1 MPHAPAEPRP
11 DAPSSA
17 SGLPARASRT
27 AGEAGA
33 SVGVGAITPSSMR
46 GAARALRRAL
56 QLYDEDDRDAPRFR
70 ARQLHAVR
78 RLTPFAA
85 AFYVLSAL
93 LTVWALLPR
102 TEAPFVGIWAVFVCV
117 MTLWV
122 LHGWV
127 RLNYR
132 EVRTTASP
140 RTMRRWVARAG
151 VAAALWAVLPAV
163 EFPRLDPEGQFLLGM
178 LTTGMIGAG
187 GFVLSGVPLAAT
199 LYVVVVGIG
208 GIVAMLRWD
217 APAGIGAAAMLASYC
232 AIVIGAVWA
241 YARTLAARLVAEAR
255 AERQGEVIALLMRD
269 FEDHASDL
277 LWETDARGRFVHVS
291 PRLSAALGV
300 PAEGLGRVRA
310 SALLGRCARATEEA
324 GAHWREIRAIVAA
337 RTAFRDRT
345 ICVSRGPGDARW
357 WSLSAR
363 PLLDERGRPRGWRG
377 VATDVTDRHLAHRR
391 LSWLAHNDPLTGL
404 MNRTQFRERLQ
415 SWLQPVQGECSA
427 LAVMVLDLD
436 GFKQVND
443 SRGHAAGDLLL
454 QAVGDR
460 LRSVVRRQDSVAR
473 LGGDEFALIVP
484 GVHSRG
490 DLAPMLDRVF
500 AALSAPLR
508 VQEHAVS
515 LRASIGVAIA
525 PGDGTDVDLL
535 LQRADAAMY
544 TAKQAGGQRACFY
557 DAALAAAGR
566 RRSELARDLAGAVAR
581 GEFTLVY
588 QPQVDAR
595 DFTVMGFEA
604 LLRWSHPTH
613 GEVWPS
619 EFVPIAE
626 SSGAMPAIGDW
637 VLTQACRQA
646 RTWPRSVRVSINV
659 SPTQLAAPGF
669 VDRVVEAT
677 RGLDAGRVELEITES
692 VLVDDTAAA
701 VATLT
706 ALRERGLRT
715 ALDDFGTGYSALG
728 YLRRFPFD
736 SLKIDRS
743 FVNDFV
749 HDDGAQVLVD
759 TILAM
764 ARALGMSA
772 VAEGVESPRQAAM
785 LRERGCALLQGYLVS
800 RPLAADAVAPF
811 LASWRPSRDGLALRA
826 A

>member
-1 MPHAPAEPRP
+1 MLHAPAEPRLDP
-11 DAPSSA
+11 AASAFVAPA
-17 SGLPARASRT
+17 GATRT
-27 AGEAGA
+27 AGESGA
-33 SVGVGAITPSSMR
+33 SARVGAVVPSSMR
-46 GAARALRRAL
+46 SRARTWCRALR
-56 QLYDEDDRDAPRFR
+56 LYDEGDRDAPRFR

-78 RLTPFAA
+78 RLTPFAM
-85 AFYVLSAL
+85 AFYVLSTL
-93 LTVWALLPR
+93 LTVWVLLPQ
-102 TEAPFVGIWAVFVCV
+102 TEGHFVGIWAVFVCV
-117 MTLWV
+117 VTLWV
-122 LHGWV
+122 LYGWV

-140 RTMRRWVARAG
+140 RTMRRWIARAG

-163 EFPRLDPEGQFLLGM
+163 EFSRLDPGGQFLLGM

-199 LYVVVVGIG
+199 LYVLVVGVG
-208 GIVAMLRWD
+208 GIIAMLRWD
-217 APAGIGAAAMLASYC
+217 APAGLGAAVMLASYC
-232 AIVIGAVWA
+232 AIVIGSVWA
-241 YARTLAARLVAEAR
+241 YARTLGAQLVAEAR
-255 AERQGEVIALLMRD
+255 AERQGELIALLMRD
-269 FEDHASDL
+269 FEEHASDL

-300 PAEGLGRVRA
+300 PAQRLARVRA
-310 SALLGRCARATEEA
+310 SALVGRCSRATEEA
-324 GAHWREIRAIVAA
+324 DAHWREIRAIVAA
-337 RTAFRDRT
+337 RTAFRDRL

-377 VATDVTDRHLAHRR
+377 VAADVTERQLAHRR

-404 MNRTQFRERLQ
+404 MNRTQFRERLHSGLQ
-415 SWLQPVQGECSA
+415 SAQGERSA
-427 LAVMVLDLD
+427 LAVLVLDLD

-454 QAVGDR
+454 QAVADR
-460 LRSVVRRQDSVAR
+460 LRSVVRRQDAVAR
-473 LGGDEFALIVP
+473 LGGDEFALMVP
-484 GVHSRG
+484 GVRG
-490 DLAPMLDRVF
+490 QDDLGPMLDRLF
-500 AALSAPLR
+500 AALTPAPR
-508 VQEHAVS
+508 VQEHPVPLRVS
-515 LRASIGVAIA
+515 VGVAIA

-535 LQRADAAMY
+535 LQHADAAMY

-557 DAALAAAGR
+557 DAALAEAAR
-566 RRSELARDLAGAVAR
+566 RRSGLARDLAGAVAR

-595 DFTVMGFEA
+595 DFTVVGFEA

-619 EFVPIAE
+619 EFVAIAE

-637 VLTQACRQA
+637 VLTEACRQA

-701 VATLT
+701 VATLN

-749 HDDGAQVLVD
+749 HDDAAQVLVD

-764 ARALGMSA
+764 SRALGMSV
-772 VAEGVESPRQAAM
+772 VAEGVESPRQATM

-800 RPLAADAVAPF
+800 RPLAAEAVAPF
-811 LASWRPSRDGLALRA
+811 LASWRPFRDPLAVRA